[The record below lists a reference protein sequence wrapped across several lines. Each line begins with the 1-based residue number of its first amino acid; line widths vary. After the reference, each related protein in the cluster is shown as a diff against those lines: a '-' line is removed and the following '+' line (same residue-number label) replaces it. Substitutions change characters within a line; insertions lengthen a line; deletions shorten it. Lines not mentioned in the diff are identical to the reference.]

1 MMEKAVIPV
10 SDLQGRVTILKSPGL
25 PEGFYLPLT
34 LLAVSCRA
42 QNLFLL
48 KMRISAR
55 GPQGSVNL
63 TKIGR

>member
-1 MMEKAVIPV
+1 MTERAVIPV

-34 LLAVSCRA
+34 LLAVFCRA

-48 KMRISAR
+48 QMRIPAR
-55 GPQGSVNL
+55 GLQE
-63 TKIGR
+63 

>member
-1 MMEKAVIPV
+1 MTERAVIPV

-25 PEGFYLPLT
+25 PEGFYFPLT

-48 KMRISAR
+48 KMRIPAR
-55 GPQGSVNL
+55 GLQGSVNL
-63 TKIGR
+63 TKI